1 MSSMEEKRPLAI
13 YDATQALDPNAARM
27 DRRRNA
33 HDVLSLQR
41 QTLDRLENELLEGLR
56 SLGDELAR
64 SFVEDRAAR
73 QAEVRDD
80 LRPQLDEL
88 HRQLASAKAELDS
101 NRASWEQARIDA
113 GRFEQELRVR
123 EILLR
128 EAQAQQE
135 NRLSELAMLREQ
147 LFDAKAQGSV
157 ATERLEQLRREVAD
171 RSQNVSTADGEA
183 ARLRDEVQQ
192 LRILSDRQRGESH
205 ELRVLSDRQRDEAQ
219 QLRVLSDRQRDELT
233 AFASKSDELA
243 VENGRLR
250 EALEQAQQAAA
261 AIPAVGA
268 GADATQVSAELAEA
282 RAQLAANVAE
292 MAQLQGA
299 IEAAQRAA
307 TSSADELARAVAR
320 QSSAREEVTRL
331 RADYETVSAQLAEA
345 DARLKSAPQ
354 GGASDSEDLQGRL
367 ELALDEVREL
377 KRTNSDLES
386 KLTKARNAPGV
397 AAPAAPGGGLDWE
410 AQKRRLLASLE
421 ADNDDEAD
429 EERVAEKAS
438 IKETIR
444 VTDLAI
450 AKKDEE
456 IAGLRR
462 ELEQLSATSPGTADA
477 AAALLDADE
486 IIRQERER
494 LALLEAEW
502 RDRIGKGEMEL
513 SVERAKLGRDRAEI
527 AERLQQVG
535 QSQNMRPGA
544 PDSNDPGKAGRGRWL
559 SRLGLK
565 EVDEKQGG

>member
-1 MSSMEEKRPLAI
+1 LGESDYMASMDEKRPLAI
-13 YDATQALDPNAARM
+13 YDAAQALDPNAARM

-56 SLGDELAR
+56 GLGDELAR
-64 SFVEDRAAR
+64 SLVEDRAAR
-73 QAEVRDD
+73 QAEIRDD

-88 HRQLASAKAELDS
+88 HRQLASAKAELES

-135 NRLSELAMLREQ
+135 HRVSELAMLREQ

-171 RSQNVSTADGEA
+171 RNQNANTADGEA
-183 ARLRDEVQQ
+183 ARLRDDAQQ
-192 LRILSDRQRGESH
+192 
-205 ELRVLSDRQRDEAQ
+205 LRVLSERQRDEAQ
-219 QLRVLSDRQRDELT
+219 QLRILSERQRDEL
-233 AFASKSDELA
+233 AGFASKSDGLA
-243 VENGRLR
+243 AENGRLR

-261 AIPAVGA
+261 NLANGA
-268 GADATQVSAELAEA
+268 SSEATQALAELGKAQ
-282 RAQLAANVAE
+282 AQLAANVAE
-292 MAQLQGA
+292 MTQLQGA
-299 IEAAQRAA
+299 IEAAQQSSA
-307 TSSADELARAVAR
+307 SSADELARAVAR
-320 QSSAREEVTRL
+320 QNSAREEVSRL
-331 RADYETVSAQLAEA
+331 RTEYEAISTQLAAA
-345 DARLKSAPQ
+345 DARLKSAPES
-354 GGASDSEDLQGRL
+354 ASDSEDLQGRL

-377 KRTNSDLES
+377 KRANSDLKS
-386 KLTKARNAPGV
+386 KLDKARTAPGA

-410 AQKRRLLASLE
+410 AQKQRLLASLE
-421 ADNDDEAD
+421 ADDEDEPD
-429 EERVAEKAS
+429 EERAAEKAT

-444 VTDLAI
+444 ATDLAI

-456 IAGLRR
+456 IAELRR
-462 ELEQLSATSPGTADA
+462 EVDQLSADSHGISDA
-477 AAALLDADE
+477 TAALLDADE

-494 LALLEAEW
+494 LVQLQAEW
-502 RDRIGKGEMEL
+502 RDRIGKAEMEL
-513 SVERAKLGRDRAEI
+513 SVERARLGRDRAEM
-527 AERLQQVG
+527 ADKLQQMG
-535 QSQNMRPGA
+535 PTANMRPSA
-544 PDSNDPGKAGRGRWL
+544 PDPNDPGKAGRGRWL